1 MTRRI
6 ILSNIVDQ
14 LIQAAVDQLVFIPVP
29 DGTALYNRLKFF
41 QAFLFNFF
49 CINTNLS
56 LNTSVNLTTIFQRIF
71 INFDRQ
77 LPIQP
82 VQISLIVR
90 FIRIFIQR
98 SNFFYNFMGFFI
110 LSIQN
115 IMKICIKPLSV
126 IIHFFRIY
134 FFFHIN

>member
-1 MTRRI
+1 MTRRV

-29 DGTALYNRLKFF
+29 DGTSLYNRLKFF

-71 INFDRQ
+71 INRY
-77 LPIQP
+77 
-82 VQISLIVR
+82 
-90 FIRIFIQR
+90 
-98 SNFFYNFMGFFI
+98 SNFPIKRFKIFQIFFFKSSIKSGF
-110 LSIQN
+110 
-115 IMKICIKPLSV
+115 PG
-126 IIHFFRIY
+126 IIHIY
-134 FFFHIN
+134 FSIFPL